1 MSDIT
6 RIRDSGMPEREL
18 WESFFDVAN
27 ILDALEAPGGHA
39 RVADFGCGYGAFS
52 IAAAAR
58 TSGVVYAFDID
69 GHMVEST
76 AARAR
81 SLGLGNVAAVAR
93 DIVSAGTGLADGSV
107 AYAMLFNV
115 LHAEQ
120 PTRLLREAFRI
131 LEPDGVLAVIHW
143 IHDAATPRGPD
154 LSIRPRPEQ
163 CANWCLEVGFDRL
176 SAPVVLEPYHY
187 GLTARRPVKA
197 KN

>member
-18 WESFFDVAN
+18 WESFFDAAK
-27 ILDALEAPGGHA
+27 ILDALEAPNGHA

-52 IAAAAR
+52 IAAAER

-69 GHMVEST
+69 EHMVEST

-81 SLGLGNVAAVAR
+81 SLGLANVTAVAR
-93 DIVSAGTGLADGSV
+93 DIVSAGTGLADESV
-107 AYAMLFNV
+107 GYAMLFNV
-115 LHAEQ
+115 LHAER
-120 PTRLLREAFRI
+120 PKGLLSEAFRI

-143 IHDAATPRGPD
+143 VHDAATPRGPD

-163 CANWCLEVGFDRL
+163 CANWCREVGFDRL
-176 SAPVVLEPYHY
+176 SVPVMLEPYHY
-187 GLTARRPVKA
+187 GLTACRPVNA
-197 KN
+197 KS